1 MALAILHW
9 KMGRAERRFV
19 VWMAI
24 GTAFVLALV
33 AADFLGA
40 TPIP

>member
-1 MALAILHW
+1 MALAILDW
-9 KMGRAERRFV
+9 KIDPAARRFV

-33 AADFLGA
+33 AGDYLGI
-40 TPIP
+40 TSIP

>member
-1 MALAILHW
+1 MAFAIHHFKLDQ
-9 KMGRAERRFV
+9 ASRRFV

-33 AADFLGA
+33 AGGYLGI
-40 TPIP
+40 TSIP